1 MKYTFIIFISL
12 FFYSKTFG
20 QHITMPNSSPAK
32 VFNFTFLD
40 STLLRVHYKML
51 SVKDTAKPKELT
63 ENAMLLQIGK
73 NITKFSDYHMLLS
86 DSLWNVLVSKKVSR
100 NEAFNKTLPM
110 SRGAMRTIILK
121 NYPKGKITTI
131 DRIPFNTYRYVEES
145 FSPAWNLEEDVE
157 IICGYKCKKANTRLF
172 GREYTVWYAPE
183 IPISDGPWK
192 LGGLPG
198 LILKA
203 YDKQKHYIFECTGI
217 IKNNWGDVIDL
228 IDLTLLDI
236 KKEQFFKLQ
245 KRYFENPGGTIEN
258 TGMIQSEL
266 PASARKSRPYNPIEL
281 SD

>member
-1 MKYTFIIFISL
+1 
-12 FFYSKTFG
+12 
-20 QHITMPNSSPAK
+20 MPNSSPAK
-32 VFNFTFLD
+32 AFNFTFLD
-40 STLLRVHYKML
+40 STILRVHYKML

-86 DSLWNVLVSKKVSR
+86 DSLWNVLVSKKASR

-172 GREYTVWYAPE
+172 GREYTVWYTPE